1 MVKCTDCTGSCK
13 FNYYAITT
21 TTAPYLIHI
30 SAVCKCIYNDQ
41 YYLFLMLGDKRAQEA
56 MKNALID
63 VNKKIAHKL
72 KITKVEKR
80 TKEANQNALVHAT

>member
-1 MVKCTDCTGSCK
+1 
-13 FNYYAITT
+13 
-21 TTAPYLIHI
+21 
-30 SAVCKCIYNDQ
+30 
-41 YYLFLMLGDKRAQEA
+41 MLGDKRAQEA

-72 KITKVEKR
+72 KITKGEKR

>member
-1 MVKCTDCTGSCK
+1 
-13 FNYYAITT
+13 
-21 TTAPYLIHI
+21 
-30 SAVCKCIYNDQ
+30 
-41 YYLFLMLGDKRAQEA
+41 MLGDKKAQEA